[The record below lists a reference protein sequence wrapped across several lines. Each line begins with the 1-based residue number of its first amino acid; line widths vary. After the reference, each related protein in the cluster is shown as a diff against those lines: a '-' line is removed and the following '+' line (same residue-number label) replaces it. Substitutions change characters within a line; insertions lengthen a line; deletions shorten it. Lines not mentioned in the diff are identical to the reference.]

1 MQDRI
6 EAMRKEMAK
15 IRKEKE
21 VLEIKSCIQEQRLK
35 RRSEELTERGLDAEN
50 GWGIG

>member
-1 MQDRI
+1 MKEMQDRI

-21 VLEIKSCIQEQRLK
+21 VLEIKSCIQEQSTGGEVAALWSDHIK
-35 RRSEELTERGLDAEN
+35 
-50 GWGIG
+50 